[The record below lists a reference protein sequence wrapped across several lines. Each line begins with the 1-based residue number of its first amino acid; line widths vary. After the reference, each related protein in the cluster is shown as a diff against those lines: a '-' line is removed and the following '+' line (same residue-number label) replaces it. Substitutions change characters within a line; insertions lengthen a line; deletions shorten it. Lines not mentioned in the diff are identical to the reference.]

1 MAKMHILAGDFLQGE
16 GEYHCG
22 AIIVETALFPWPG
35 ARINAEEIRSVIP
48 AREMNTHPLDV
59 FHTPGLTNS
68 LLLGLNA
75 NAAGPGVVQMS
86 FWITLKDGRKLLGKA
101 DESTFRQLQQQV
113 AAPDFFT
120 HHE

>member
-35 ARINAEEIRSVIP
+35 ARINANEIRSVTP
-48 AREMNTHPLDV
+48 VRDMTLHPLDKL
-59 FHTPGLTNS
+59 HIPGLAGN
-68 LLLGLNA
+68 LLLGLNP
-75 NAAGPGVVQMS
+75 NAAGPGSAQVT

-101 DESTFRQLQQQV
+101 DESTYRQLQQQ
-113 AAPDFFT
+113 AAIPDFFT